1 MAKTNQNW
9 KPNLDDRAVCEALIE
24 LIRAGKV
31 IPLEDPDDPLGMR
44 FASAGKATGHGLKR
58 LSVDEAC
65 RRLKAANN

>member
-9 KPNLDDRAVCEALIE
+9 KPNPSDRAVCEALIQ

-31 IPLEDPDDPLGMR
+31 IPLQDPDDPLGMR
-44 FASAGKATGHGLKR
+44 LASAERPANHGLKR
-58 LSVDEAC
+58 LSADEAC